1 MLTYIPSDFRILA
14 AFGVTDLETVILVY
28 IYIYIVCVSLRSI
41 SIQKY
46 VWHSNG
52 SLATAT
58 RQRNKEK
65 LPIAATMSFQLTQNF
80 A

>member
-1 MLTYIPSDFRILA
+1 M
-14 AFGVTDLETVILVY
+14 
-28 IYIYIVCVSLRSI
+28 
-41 SIQKY
+41 QKY

-65 LPIAATMSFQLTQNF
+65 LPIAAILLFQLTQNI